1 MVIINGKGI
10 NKWFEMSKT
19 NRVHVLRN
27 VDLEIL
33 SGEFV
38 SIMGPSGSGKS
49 TLLYNIS
56 GMDRLTS
63 GEVIFRD
70 TDITT
75 ASDRDL
81 SDLRLNNMGFVF
93 QQSHLLKDLSIMDNI
108 LLPGFA
114 SNKFTREEIVKRG
127 EDLIKGLGIET
138 ITNNMINE
146 ASGGQLQRVSI
157 ARALINEPEILF
169 GDEPTGALNS
179 SMSEEVMSIF
189 SEINQKGKT
198 VLVVTHDARVAA
210 RSDRVLFMIDGKIVE
225 SLELGK
231 YNSNDDLSLREQ
243 QLSAWL
249 VKHGI

>member
-1 MVIINGKGI
+1 MKIISGKNI
-10 NKWFEMSKT
+10 NKWYQMSKT
-19 NRVHVLRN
+19 NKAHVLRD
-27 VDLEIL
+27 VDLEIS

-49 TLLYNIS
+49 TLLYNVS

-63 GEVIFRD
+63 GEVTFKG
-70 TDITT
+70 TNITT
-75 ASDRDL
+75 ASDQAL

-93 QQSHLLKDLSIMDNI
+93 QQSHLLKDLSIKDNI

-114 SNKFTREEIVKRG
+114 SNKFTRDEVIIRG
-127 EDLIKGLGIET
+127 EKLIEDLGIED
-138 ITNNMINE
+138 IANNRINE

-179 SMSEEVMSIF
+179 SMSAEVMSIF
-189 SEINQKGKT
+189 NQINRKGKT

-210 RSDRVLFMIDGKIVE
+210 ISDRVLFMIDGKIVAE
-225 SLELGK
+225 LDLGK
-231 YNSNDDLSLREQ
+231 YKEDEDVSEREQ

-249 VKHGI
+249 IKHGI